1 MSRAINVFSPFLA
14 LFLLSSCNGEQW
26 FNERTAEAHTLP
38 PAAIASFLF
47 AGGFVSED
55 LSCVSAGVLVSKGS
69 LPYWLAALACTFGV
83 WVSDSLIYFWGWIG
97 RRGLLERA
105 PLRWFVERSRIERGA
120 GIFERHGAKVLI
132 LSRFMPG
139 SRVPIYLTAGFL
151 GYPFARF
158 AGWMALAAAI
168 WAPVMVW
175 LSLTLGQALL
185 MWLEGYEKIAW
196 IAMPMAVLVIWIG
209 LRGLEKFAARRAK
222 PLLQDSPREAPAGSE
237 E

>member
-1 MSRAINVFSPFLA
+1 MSRTILVASPLLA
-14 LFLLSSCNGEQW
+14 LFLLSSCNREQW
-26 FNERTAEAHTLP
+26 FDERLAEAHTIS

-55 LSCVSAGVLVSKGS
+55 LSCVSAGLLVSKGS
-69 LPYWLAALACTFGV
+69 LPYWLAALACALGV

-105 PLRWFVERSRIERGA
+105 RLRWFVGRSPIERGA
-120 GIFERHGAKVLI
+120 GVFERHGPKVLI

-139 SRVPIYLTAGFL
+139 SRVPIYLAAGFL
-151 GYPFARF
+151 QYPFARF

-175 LSLTLGQALL
+175 LSLRLGEALL
-185 MWLEGYEKIAW
+185 LWLERYEKVSW
-196 IAMPMAVLVIWIG
+196 VAMPMAVLVIWIG
-209 LRGLEKFAARRAK
+209 LRGLEKLAVLRAR
-222 PLLQDSPREAPAGSE
+222 PLLRGSAEEDPAVSE